1 MLKDL
6 KKSDGIDC
14 LVVLN
19 NPLLPTAY
27 LAPISYY
34 AILLQDPN
42 CRIELHEHFIKQS
55 IRNRCDIYGANG
67 KLRLS
72 IPKQR
77 KGSSKTI
84 IKNLKISYKQNWQKQ
99 HWNAIESAYNSS
111 PFFEYY
117 EDDLAPLF
125 HAKQNHLLD
134 FNFKCLEIIFECLQL
149 DFNYQ
154 TTSCF
159 EAKPKNCSDYRYLA
173 NARKEKEHLFKPYT
187 QVFSNKH
194 GYINNLSILDLLFNE
209 GTNTVS
215 YLQSQ
220 KIYL

>member
-1 MLKDL
+1 M
-6 KKSDGIDC
+6 
-14 LVVLN
+14 LN

-55 IRNRCDIYGANG
+55 IRNRCNIYGANG

-84 IKNLKISYKQNWQKQ
+84 IENLKISYRNNWQKQ

-117 EDDLAPLF
+117 KDELKPF
-125 HAKQNHLLD
+125 
-134 FNFKCLEIIFECLQL
+134 FE
-149 DFNYQ
+149 
-154 TTSCF
+154 
-159 EAKPKNCSDYRYLA
+159 
-173 NARKEKEHLFKPYT
+173 EKEEYLVNFNSKLQNAILSMLQQENIIKNTTKYLNKGDFFDLRNYT
-187 QVFSNKH
+187 WKLKNQEKYDQVFMEKQ
-194 GYINNLSILDLLFNE
+194 GFIPNLSILDLLFNLGPE
-209 GTNTVS
+209 S
-215 YLQSQ
+215 IDYLNNIDLS
-220 KIYL
+220 IEL

>member
-1 MLKDL
+1 M
-6 KKSDGIDC
+6 
-14 LVVLN
+14 LN
-19 NPLLPTAY
+19 NPLLSTAY

-84 IKNLKISYKQNWQKQ
+84 IENLKISYRNNWQKQ

-117 EDDLAPLF
+117 KDDLKPF
-125 HAKQNHLLD
+125 
-134 FNFKCLEIIFECLQL
+134 FE
-149 DFNYQ
+149 
-154 TTSCF
+154 
-159 EAKPKNCSDYRYLA
+159 
-173 NARKEKEHLFKPYT
+173 EKEEYLVNFNSKLQNAILSMLQQENMIKNTTEYLHKGDFFDLRNYT
-187 QVFSNKH
+187 WKLKNQEKYDQVFMEKQ
-194 GYINNLSILDLLFNE
+194 GFIPNLSILDLLFNLGPE
-209 GTNTVS
+209 S
-215 YLQSQ
+215 IDYLQNIDLS
-220 KIYL
+220 IEP

>member
-6 KKSDGIDC
+6 KKSDGTDC

-34 AILLQDPN
+34 AIFLQNPN
-42 CRIELHEHFIKQS
+42 CSIELHEHFIKQS

-72 IPKQR
+72 IPKER

-84 IKNLKISYKQNWQKQ
+84 IKNLKISYKQDWQKQ
-99 HWNAIESAYNSS
+99 HWHAIESAYNSS

-117 EDDLAPLF
+117 KHELKPF
-125 HAKQNHLLD
+125 
-134 FNFKCLEIIFECLQL
+134 FE
-149 DFNYQ
+149 
-154 TTSCF
+154 
-159 EAKPKNCSDYRYLA
+159 E
-173 NARKEKEHLFKPYT
+173 KEKYLVNFNSKLQKAIISMLQQENSQKNTTKYFHKGDFLDLRNYT
-187 QVFSNKH
+187 WELKKQKEYDQVFMEKQGFIS
-194 GYINNLSILDLLFNE
+194 NLSILDLLFNLGPE
-209 GTNTVS
+209 S
-215 YLQSQ
+215 ADYLHNLDLA
-220 KIYL
+220 I

>member
-1 MLKDL
+1 M
-6 KKSDGIDC
+6 
-14 LVVLN
+14 LN
-19 NPLLPTAY
+19 NPLLSTAY

-84 IKNLKISYKQNWQKQ
+84 IENLKISYRNNWQKQ

-117 EDDLAPLF
+117 KDDLKPF
-125 HAKQNHLLD
+125 
-134 FNFKCLEIIFECLQL
+134 FE
-149 DFNYQ
+149 
-154 TTSCF
+154 
-159 EAKPKNCSDYRYLA
+159 
-173 NARKEKEHLFKPYT
+173 EKEEYLVNFNSKLQNAILSMLQQENIIKNTTEYLHKGDFFDLRNYT
-187 QVFSNKH
+187 WKLKNQEKYDQVFMENQ
-194 GYINNLSILDLLFNE
+194 GFIPNLSILDLLFNLGPE
-209 GTNTVS
+209 S
-215 YLQSQ
+215 IDYLNNIDLS
-220 KIYL
+220 IEL

>member
-6 KKSDGIDC
+6 KKSDGTDC

-34 AILLQDPN
+34 AIFLQNPN
-42 CRIELHEHFIKQS
+42 CSIELHEHFIKQS

-72 IPKQR
+72 IPKER

-84 IKNLKISYKQNWQKQ
+84 IKNLKISYKQDWQKQ
-99 HWNAIESAYNSS
+99 HWYSIESAYNSS

-117 EDDLAPLF
+117 KDELKPF
-125 HAKQNHLLD
+125 
-134 FNFKCLEIIFECLQL
+134 FE
-149 DFNYQ
+149 
-154 TTSCF
+154 
-159 EAKPKNCSDYRYLA
+159 E
-173 NARKEKEHLFKPYT
+173 KEKYLVNFNSKLQKAIISMLQQENSQKNTTKYFHKGDFLDLRNYT
-187 QVFSNKH
+187 WELKKQKEYDQVFMEKQGFIS
-194 GYINNLSILDLLFNE
+194 NLSILDLLFNLGPE
-209 GTNTVS
+209 S
-215 YLQSQ
+215 ADYLHNLDLA
-220 KIYL
+220 I